1 MGVSW
6 KTLLHIEQIG
16 QLSYYNLSY
25 SYLIMQKPQKYL
37 VSFYITHQCKEWEPV
52 GDVIVELHPCE
63 GFDQSDA
70 PMALKDAVAQWI
82 NSKNPKLYRLEGDPI
97 NLQYNLNS
105 IVIINFWPVSGI
117 VSQDNTFVYHAH
129 LN

>member
-1 MGVSW
+1 
-6 KTLLHIEQIG
+6 
-16 QLSYYNLSY
+16 
-25 SYLIMQKPQKYL
+25 MQKPQKYL
-37 VSFYITHQCKEWEPV
+37 VSFYLLHQCKGWEPMS
-52 GDVIVELHPCE
+52 DVIIEVHGCE
-63 GFDQSDA
+63 GFDSEDV

-82 NSKNPKLYRLEGDPI
+82 NSRKPKFWWHDGTTTDLH
-97 NLQYNLNS
+97 YNLNS